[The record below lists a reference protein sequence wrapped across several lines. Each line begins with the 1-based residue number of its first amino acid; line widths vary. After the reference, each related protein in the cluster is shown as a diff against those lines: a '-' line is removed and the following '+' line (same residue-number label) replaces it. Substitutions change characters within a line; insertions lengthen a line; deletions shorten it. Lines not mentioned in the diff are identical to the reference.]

1 MAVAAGCKKPAG
13 GRGHVEKHV
22 ETPRGERTR
31 EETPRGKRERGERAR
46 ISGRRVIEE
55 GGENEGNHRIGG
67 PTKEGKGG

>member
-31 EETPRGKRERGERAR
+31 EENTYGGGGPGILRNEPLRGGERTKGA
-46 ISGRRVIEE
+46 IE
-55 GGENEGNHRIGG
+55 
-67 PTKEGKGG
+67 